1 MATLGAITQL
11 PKEFFMHA
19 VTLAGAATETP
30 LSPEQV
36 ESNAAQLADAS
47 AGSALTAERYAY
59 SRRSLLVAQHT
70 RAIHNGILGCSERED
85 HPGESGHTCVT
96 CGVGMKCDEPIAHD
110 KLNLLGHINRLC
122 ERQAQPVAH
131 LTVRQSSVYTSKV
144 TGTASIS
151 S

>member
-11 PKEFFMHA
+11 PKDFFLHA

-36 ESNAAQLADAS
+36 KSDAAQLADAS

-59 SRRSLLVAQHT
+59 SSSSLLVFEHT
-70 RAIHNGILGCSERED
+70 RVIHNGMLGCSERED

-96 CGVGMKCDEPIAHD
+96 CGVGMKCDEPVARAKV
-110 KLNLLGHINRLC
+110 KLVGQI
-122 ERQAQPVAH
+122 V
-131 LTVRQSSVYTSKV
+131 VFV
-144 TGTASIS
+144 
-151 S
+151 